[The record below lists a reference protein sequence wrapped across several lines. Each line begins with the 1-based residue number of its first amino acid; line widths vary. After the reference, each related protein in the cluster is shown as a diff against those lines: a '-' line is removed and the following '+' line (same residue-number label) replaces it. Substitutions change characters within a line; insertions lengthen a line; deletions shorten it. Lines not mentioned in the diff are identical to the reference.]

1 MLMGIT
7 DESWT
12 TAQQVFAASCSRP
25 EAKGTNDRRVLEALH
40 YFRVHSITLRALPR
54 FFGNW
59 NSVWKRLWRLSR
71 VGVLEACFEALA
83 ALRETARVV

>member
-1 MLMGIT
+1 VGNGHADHQIGPATTDDWSDSGGATMLMGIT

-59 NSVWKRLWRLSR
+59 NSV
-71 VGVLEACFEALA
+71 
-83 ALRETARVV
+83 